1 MHQLHQMV
9 IQLPMKRATI
19 SVSDEVAEAIEAYRQ
34 DQELP
39 PSLTAVTEAALQEY
53 LSQRGYLKPKRV
65 LRIRPADRGS
75 GDSTGSVEHDRILAG
90 Q

>member
-1 MHQLHQMV
+1 
-9 IQLPMKRATI
+9 MKRATF
-19 SVSDEVAEAIEAYRQ
+19 SVSDELADAIEAYRQ

-39 PSLTAVTEAALQEY
+39 PSLTAVAEAALAEY
-53 LSQRGYLKPKRV
+53 LSQRGYFKPRRA
-65 LRIRPADRGS
+65 LRIRPAARGS